1 MFRRRLRRRIADGL
15 GACLTGLVANCSIH
29 LSFPISFTTA
39 GLQSRVILRK
49 QLMSHRVSRYPRDL
63 RGELCLHF
71 FLMFQERIK
80 LVPRLVVAV
89 SNGNICEIIRPL
101 LSPQAGAAMPRRV
114 YRTRLICVVGR
125 GRTSSRV

>member
-1 MFRRRLRRRIADGL
+1 
-15 GACLTGLVANCSIH
+15 
-29 LSFPISFTTA
+29 
-39 GLQSRVILRK
+39 
-49 QLMSHRVSRYPRDL
+49 MSQRVSRYQRDL

-71 FLMFQERIK
+71 FLMFQDRIKLVPRKVVAVKRIK

-89 SNGNICEIIRPL
+89 SNGNICEIIRSL

-114 YRTRLICVVGR
+114 CRTRLICVVGR